1 MFTVEITADAK
12 AVLEAKLRAFG
23 MAQPGIMIAREG
35 SKADVSRSKDGS
47 TLWNIERPSNPWR
60 FDLGS
65 FEKYPDA
72 EYQVVNGIRVY
83 LALIPRDNEKGVVI
97 RLENGEPTIEPLG
110 T

>member
-1 MFTVEITADAK
+1 
-12 AVLEAKLRAFG
+12 LEAQLRAFG
-23 MAQPGIMIAREG
+23 AVQPGIMIGREG
-35 SKADVSRSKDGS
+35 PKADVSRSKNGN
-47 TLWNIERPSNPWR
+47 TVWNIERPSNPWR

-65 FEKYPDA
+65 FETFPEA

-83 LALIPRDNEKGVVI
+83 LAIIPRENERGVVI